1 MANFLLQWYS
11 IPSRIFARFLFV
23 DTLKQIRRL
32 LEVDKLY
39 PAPHHLRL
47 LQQWAAGI
55 QFLWQH
61 LDQPNVS
68 GLQLPL
74 QLKTI
79 PVIQFDQNPTLF
91 LMMMMSVLLLQILR
105 LFLSVR
111 KIQALRMTMQ
121 LHHQLVTLPTLRL
134 HHHQHQL
141 HRMLLLQLLALVILF
156 EDGHKSMT
164 TNSSVSSKMPEHDI
178 LGKPSVNA
186 FIVIL
191 TAVKLAG
198 TG

>member
-1 MANFLLQWYS
+1 MASFLLRWYS
-11 IPSRIFARFLFV
+11 IPSHISARFLFV
-23 DTLKQIRRL
+23 DTLMQIRRL
-32 LEVDKLY
+32 LEADKLY

-61 LDQPNVS
+61 LDQPNVP
-68 GLQLPL
+68 GLQLQL

-91 LMMMMSVLLLQILR
+91 LMMMMSVLLLLILR

-121 LHHQLVTLPTLRL
+121 LHYQLVTLPTLRL

-141 HRMLLLQLLALVILF
+141 HRMLLLQLLVLVTLS
-156 EDGHKSMT
+156 EDGHKSMIR
-164 TNSSVSSKMPEHDI
+164 NSSASNRMPEPDT
-178 LGKPSVNA
+178 LGKLLVND
-186 FIVIL
+186 FTGNL
-191 TAVKLAG
+191 TAARHAG